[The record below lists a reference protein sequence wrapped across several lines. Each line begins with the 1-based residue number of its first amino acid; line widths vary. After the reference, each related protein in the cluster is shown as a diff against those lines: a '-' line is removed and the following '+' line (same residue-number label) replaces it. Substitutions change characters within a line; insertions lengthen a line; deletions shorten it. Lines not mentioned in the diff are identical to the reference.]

1 MVKNIDGSLLTG
13 SLNRKLIKV
22 RPFSSAKT
30 SDMSDYIKPTKKDF
44 NPDIYVLH
52 VRTNDLTLSDTPEK
66 IAKHIFDKGNSIKTA
81 SNTLTL
87 FTVVP
92 RGDMNKEKA
101 EKAIQIINNAHVQ
114 RNIPV
119 INHTSINSK
128 RHLN

>member
-1 MVKNIDGSLLTG
+1 
-13 SLNRKLIKV
+13 
-22 RPFSSAKT
+22 
-30 SDMSDYIKPTKKDF
+30 MSDYIKPTKKDF

-81 SNTLTL
+81 SNTLTV

-101 EKAIQIINNAHVQ
+101 DKAIQIINNVHVQ